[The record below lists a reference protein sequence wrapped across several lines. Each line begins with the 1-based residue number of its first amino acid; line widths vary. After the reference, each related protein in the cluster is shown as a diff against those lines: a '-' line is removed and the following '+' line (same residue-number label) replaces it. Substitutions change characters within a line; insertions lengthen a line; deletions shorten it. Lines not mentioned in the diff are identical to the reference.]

1 MGGISS
7 AEAGK
12 EAMQM
17 VTRGVVRSVILL
29 LLPLMMSARLF
40 ASAPAGGQSTNSYT
54 PRYHTMAHEI
64 LDIESGALPVDD
76 SMFMLLD
83 DILDDAKESIGSQP
97 APCDREGARR
107 VLGTIDKI
115 LIKHNF
121 VYPGKGC
128 TVVYLR
134 DALVA
139 ETIEPSVIRDI
150 LTQPKNRRR
159 KPVIDISLP
168 IHEADCD
175 TTSFIYLGIGEIL
188 GFPMSLVEVPRHNFT
203 RWTFSDGSH
212 INWEANYGG
221 VVDDQEY
228 KRDFGVSQDQYDRGI
243 YLQSMTREEV
253 LGYCYTLRGYALED
267 RKQYSAA
274 FADYER
280 AMQLYG
286 KAFWGYYA
294 HALMLATADD
304 RRVRDGKKAVALAKK
319 AAAID
324 ESAWVLDALAAAYA
338 ESGDFDKALDCEK
351 RAWKL
356 DPTDPIFAKLCD
368 AYAEHKTYVQYMKE
382 AAARGEDPQ
391 TEECP
396 YRKAV
401 KH

>member
-1 MGGISS
+1 
-7 AEAGK
+7 
-12 EAMQM
+12 M
-17 VTRGVVRSVILL
+17 VTKVIAQGVILFSL
-29 LLPLMMSARLF
+29 IYSVRALAATP
-40 ASAPAGGQSTNSYT
+40 GYT
-54 PRYHTMAHEI
+54 PRYHTIAHEI

-76 SMFMLLD
+76 SMYKLLD
-83 DILDDAKESIGSQP
+83 EVLDDAKKSIGSQP
-97 APCDREGARR
+97 VPCDREGARR
-107 VLGTIDKI
+107 VLGTMDEI
-115 LIKHNF
+115 LIKRNF

-139 ETIEPSVIRDI
+139 ETIEPSVLLDI

-175 TTSFIYLGIGEIL
+175 TASFIYLAVGEL
-188 GFPMSLVEVPRHNFT
+188 LDLPLSLVEVPTHNFI
-203 RWTFSDGSH
+203 RWTFTDGSH

-221 VVDDQEY
+221 VIDDQEY

-253 LGYCYTLRGYALED
+253 LGYCYSLRGQEFII
-267 RKQYSAA
+267 RKNYSAA
-274 FADYER
+274 CQDCER
-280 AMQLYG
+280 SIELYG

-294 HALMLATADD
+294 YASMLATADD

-324 ESAWVLDALAAAYA
+324 ESAPVLDALAAAYA
-338 ESGDFDKALDCEK
+338 ESGDFVKALDCEK

-382 AAARGEDPQ
+382 AAARGEKD
-391 TEECP
+391 TGWGECP
-396 YRKAV
+396 YRKAM